1 MRMCRCLMFL
11 VFALPALCHA
21 KVDRVE
27 VISRTDVA
35 AGKSWGAVGA
45 YEEIIARVYF
55 SVRPENKHNRQIV
68 DIDNADKNKNGE
80 VEFSSDLYML
90 RPKDPK
96 KGNGALLLEIPN
108 RGGRGLLRIV
118 DGGGPGGVSQESS

>member
-1 MRMCRCLMFL
+1 MRISRCLLFL
-11 VFALPALCHA
+11 VFALPAICFA

-35 AGKSWGAVGA
+35 GGNSWGTVGA
-45 YEEIIARVYF
+45 YEEVIARVYF
-55 SVRPENKHNRQIV
+55 SVRPDNKHNRQIV
-68 DIDNADKNKNGE
+68 DIDNADKNKNGD

-96 KGNGALLLEIPN
+96 RGNGALLLEVPN

-118 DGGGPGGVSQESS
+118 DGGAPGGVTQEAS

>member
-1 MRMCRCLMFL
+1 MRSLRCLLFFVL
-11 VFALPALCHA
+11 ALPALCNA
-21 KVDRVE
+21 KVNRVE
-27 VISRTDVA
+27 VISRTEIA
-35 AGKSWGAVGA
+35 GGKSWGTAGA

-55 SVRPENKHNRQIV
+55 SVRPENRHNRQIV

-96 KGNGALLLEIPN
+96 RGNGALLLEVPN

-118 DGGGPGGVSQESS
+118 DGGTAGGVNQE